1 MSEVISPQIECAE
14 LSDKYGRFITEPL
27 ERGFG
32 ITIGNALR
40 RVILSSLP
48 GAAVTW
54 VRIDGIQHEFS
65 TIPHMREDTIDFLL
79 NVKALRFRPL
89 SSRSGILRLEAEG
102 EGSVL
107 AGEIQPSAD
116 FEVVNTDLYLGTLDS
131 PKAKLVV
138 EFNVEQ
144 GTGYRPAS
152 QIYQGGEHE
161 ESLPLG
167 VIPIDAIF
175 TPARKVSYTVE
186 PVSVG
191 QLNYERLILDMWTD
205 GTISPIEAVSKSAH
219 LLIEQFQLFYE
230 LARVPLRVGE
240 KQPRLPVPLEQY
252 NMPIEELG
260 LSVRTFNCLKRA
272 SITKAGE
279 LLEKKDEE
287 LINIKNFGQKAL
299 DEVKQQL
306 QEKGLVSEDEDA
318 EAQDKLVEEEGE
330 DLGLTVEE
338 PMENAL
344 E

>member
-1 MSEVISPQIECAE
+1 LSEVVTPQIECAE

-32 ITIGNALR
+32 ITLGNALR

-65 TIPHMREDTIDFLL
+65 TIPHCKEDSVDFLL
-79 NVKALRFRPL
+79 NVKAIRLRPL
-89 SSRSGILRLEAEG
+89 TSRGGILRLEAEG
-102 EGSVL
+102 EGNVS
-107 AGEIQPSAD
+107 AGHIQPSSD
-116 FEVVNTDLYLGTLDS
+116 FEVINTDLHLATLDS
-131 PKAKLVV
+131 SKARLVV

-144 GTGYRPAS
+144 GTGYRPAG
-152 QIYQGGEHE
+152 QNYQDWERGEG
-161 ESLPLG
+161 LPLG
-167 VIPIDAIF
+167 VIPVDAIF
-175 TPARKVSYTVE
+175 TPARKVKYTVE
-186 PVSVG
+186 TTSIGQVS
-191 QLNYERLILDMWTD
+191 YERLILDVWTD
-205 GTISPIEAVSKSAH
+205 GTISPVDAVSQSAH

-272 SITKAGE
+272 GITKVGE
-279 LLEKKDEE
+279 LLEQNDDE

-299 DEVKQQL
+299 EEVKQQL
-306 QEKGLVSEDEDA
+306 LEKGLISEDEDI
-318 EAQDKLVEEEGE
+318 EVQDKVVEDAGE
-330 DLGLTVEE
+330 DLALMEE
-338 PMENAL
+338 DSPEDAP
-344 E
+344 